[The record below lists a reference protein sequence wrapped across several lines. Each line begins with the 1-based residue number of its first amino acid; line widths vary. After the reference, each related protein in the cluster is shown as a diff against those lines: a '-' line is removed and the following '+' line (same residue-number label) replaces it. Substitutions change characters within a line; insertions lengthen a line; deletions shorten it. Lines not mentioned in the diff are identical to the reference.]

1 LESRN
6 KSGKTLPILVL
17 NASPDAHLRDLR
29 AKILNDAGYYTSS
42 ARTAG
47 EVLELSSRM
56 NCDVAI
62 VCHSFNNAEQQLI
75 HEQLERTSPTTHLLI
90 LDNAADVDPKILLNR
105 VKKAL
110 FKLEV
115 VKTGGKSA

>member
-1 LESRN
+1 LEPRSQSSN
-6 KSGKTLPILVL
+6 TPPILVL

-42 ARTAG
+42 ARTAA
-47 EVLELSSRM
+47 EVLQLSSRM
-56 NCDVAI
+56 HCDVAI
-62 VCHSFNNAEQQLI
+62 VCHSFNHAEQQAI
-75 HEQLERTSPTTHLLI
+75 HEQLERTSPTTRLLV
-90 LDNAADVDPKILLNR
+90 LDEAVDVDPNILLNR